1 MAMAMT
7 LAARQRWVLGRDAFE
22 RGRYDEAIAELE
34 QAIELVPDFPDLH
47 NLMGLALG
55 LTGERERAAAC
66 FQRALQLNPRYVEAR
81 MNLAIVYNDLGR
93 YDEALEEFRAE
104 HPRDP
109 DHGNLSPEVRSYLA
123 DSHGLLGDT
132 YRNLGLNADA
142 SLEYR
147 KALKAAPQ
155 FLDIKN
161 KLGSVLG
168 ELGLHEDAEA
178 ELAAALAQNP
188 RYVDARVTLGVVH
201 YRAGR
206 RPRAREEWEE
216 CLRQQPDHVR
226 ARVYLE
232 LLDREVEGAEDASPR

>member
-1 MAMAMT
+1 MAMGMT

-22 RGRYDEAIAELE
+22 RGRYEEAIAELE
-34 QAIELVPDFPDLH
+34 HAIELAPDFPDLH
-47 NLMGLALG
+47 NLLGLALG
-55 LTGERERAAAC
+55 LTGARERAAAS
-66 FQRALQLNPRYVEAR
+66 FQRALQQNPRYVEAR

-93 YDEALEEFRAE
+93 YDEALEAFRAE
-104 HPRDP
+104 QPRDP
-109 DHGNLSPEVRSYLA
+109 DHGNLSPDVRSYLA

-142 SLEYR
+142 AQEFR

-168 ELGLHEDAEA
+168 EMGLHDDAEA
-178 ELAAALAQNP
+178 ELNATLAQNP
-188 RYVDARVTLGVVH
+188 RYVDARVTLGIVH

-206 RPRAREEWEE
+206 RHRAREEWEE
-216 CLRQQPDHVR
+216 CLREQPDHVR
-226 ARVYLE
+226 ARAYLE
-232 LLDREVEGAEDASPR
+232 LLDRESAATEDAHPR